1 MTTPTSTLPVAAFPF
16 PLVRCRLTLPPHA
29 AAGCWAASSVSD
41 NIWTHPSSA
50 PQLVI
55 TGGTIFNAGAYG
67 GGDCANSDCNGITM
81 NGGSLTMTGVAV
93 RNNQASLNLNP

>member
-1 MTTPTSTLPVAAFPF
+1 MYDNSYIDITGCCLPLSP
-16 PLVRCRLTLPPHA
+16 RSLPPHA

-93 RNNQASLNLNP
+93 RNNQASLNLNPHP